1 MTRAAL
7 LAIAAIAPTAAA
19 NVIYDEAVNG
29 DLSGDRFNPT
39 IITLGLGQNT
49 ITMDVVDSNLDGGDR
64 DYFTFS
70 LAGGLSVDAILL
82 ADASN
87 PNGGFDATAF
97 VGLGSGNFFDFDPDT
112 FQGPGLIG
120 FVLTTPDLVGTDI
133 IGDLNATQGALTATD
148 YSVWVQQTGQDVTRV
163 SLTFNV
169 VPAPTTA
176 AFLGLAALATT
187 RRRR

>member
-19 NVIYDEAVNG
+19 SVIYDEAVNG

-70 LAGGLSVDAILL
+70 LGGGLSVNSILL

-133 IGDLNATQGALTATD
+133 IGDLNAAQGALTATD